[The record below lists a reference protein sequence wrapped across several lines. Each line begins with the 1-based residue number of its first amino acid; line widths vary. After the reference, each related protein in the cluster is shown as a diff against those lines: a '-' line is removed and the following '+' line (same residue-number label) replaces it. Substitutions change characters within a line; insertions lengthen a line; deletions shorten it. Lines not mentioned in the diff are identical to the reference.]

1 MITPDEFKEKI
12 KYDNVA
18 LPEAYNPY
26 MNRARFFTE
35 ATAAEKSAIENFR
48 NGLKNGGSVP
58 RKLRIKLDLN
68 WNESLIAELCTM
80 YRDKGWTKVSYN
92 KNDWGIR
99 EPQGYWTITVDT
111 KC

>member
-12 KYDNVA
+12 KEDDVV
-18 LPEAYNPY
+18 PVVEHNPY
-26 MNRARFFTE
+26 MDRARFFTE

-48 NGLKNGGSVP
+48 HGLKNGGSVP

-68 WNESLIAELCTM
+68 WDESLIAELCTM
-80 YRDKGWTKVSYN
+80 YRDKGWAKVSYN
-92 KNDWGIR
+92 KNDWGLR

-111 KC
+111 RS